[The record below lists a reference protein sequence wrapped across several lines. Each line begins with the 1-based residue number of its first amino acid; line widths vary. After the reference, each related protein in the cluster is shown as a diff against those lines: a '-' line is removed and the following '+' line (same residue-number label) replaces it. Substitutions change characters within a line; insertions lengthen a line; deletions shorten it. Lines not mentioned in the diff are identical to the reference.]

1 MMFSRL
7 QIPYFIQTISSFWA
21 ASGCRPH
28 LSNHRGHGGTGKG
41 GMRYLSVFQG
51 LQALPPSV
59 HAESAVKHTP
69 LTVKHTRPAVKH
81 SAPAV
86 KHTGAPVEHS
96 PPAAEHSTA
105 AVEHTRQAIERS
117 RATSRQ
123 RGLAF
128 KQREPALKQTP
139 QSIQHRRNP
148 RGTEAASQPSE
159 AFKPSTVNR
168 THFDKGERNHGY
180 KNHEPRHHVQ

>member
-7 QIPYFIQTISSFWA
+7 QFPYFIHTISSFWA

-51 LQALPPSV
+51 LQALPPSI
-59 HAESAVKHTP
+59 HAESAVKHTPQAVKHTP

-81 SAPAV
+81 SRPAVKHSAPAV
-86 KHTGAPVEHS
+86 AHTGAPVEHS
-96 PPAAEHSTA
+96 PPTAKHSTA

-123 RGLAF
+123 RVLAF
-128 KQREPALKQTP
+128 KQRDPALETDASVNPTP
-139 QSIQHRRNP
+139 TESARD
-148 RGTEAASQPSE
+148 RGRVATFRGLQ
-159 AFKPSTVNR
+159 AFNC
-168 THFDKGERNHGY
+168 
-180 KNHEPRHHVQ
+180 